1 MDAGNPAALHWRC
14 RIAVM
19 IEAPAQLVGS
29 APERGKDIALPDAE
43 SADEIGR
50 ETVVKERRVGTQCR
64 LRIDH
69 GGPRI
74 EAERH
79 ELCRLFRGK
88 ATFCHDNGDRFPDM
102 ADLVISEQRLLR
114 I

>member
-1 MDAGNPAALHWRC
+1 MDAGNPAALHWST

-29 APERGKDIALPDAE
+29 APERGKGIALPDAE

-69 GGPRI
+69 GGQRI
-74 EAERH
+74 EVERH
-79 ELCRLFRGK
+79 ELCRIFRGI
-88 ATFCHDNGDRFPDM
+88 ATFCHDNGDRFPDV
-102 ADLVISEQRLLR
+102 AALVLR
-114 I
+114 GTR